1 MEKRLTAGARKAEA
15 ENLHQIVQQAL
26 RGAVTAATPDSAID
40 LLGEA
45 LLELER
51 LIAQSEAPIH

>member
-1 MEKRLTAGARKAEA
+1 MEKRRIAGVGQAKT

-26 RGAVTAATPDSAID
+26 RGAVTASTPDSAID

-51 LIAQSEAPIH
+51 LVAQTSARMH